1 MDILGKTTFRL
12 ATENDRSLVEQFCK
26 SQNYSNN
33 TSLEAQIASISDDIA
48 YNSHDLEDGLRDFHG
63 FSISIDSSNKI
74 EKNKSLI
81 NQYINDKLTLEINN
95 EKINFFIIDYSL
107 INDVLEVYFTKNFT
121 KKTKDI
127 RITNQL
133 LIEIYSEQSNI
144 MFLNIFEK
152 KHYYNF
158 TASKIEKSFIY

>member
-1 MDILGKTTFRL
+1 MIHFIF
-12 ATENDRSLVEQFCK
+12 SLFFFIHPVYI
-26 SQNYSNN
+26 SSTN
-33 TSLEAQIASISDDIA
+33 IIISDEILEIKIKLFRD
-48 YNSHDLEDGLRDFHG
+48 DLEDGLRDFHG

-95 EKINFFIIDYSL
+95 EKIKFFIIDYSL

>member
-1 MDILGKTTFRL
+1 MIHFIF
-12 ATENDRSLVEQFCK
+12 SLFFFIHPVYI
-26 SQNYSNN
+26 SSTN
-33 TSLEAQIASISDDIA
+33 IIISDEILEIKIKLFRD
-48 YNSHDLEDGLRDFHG
+48 DLEDGLRDFHG

-121 KKTKDI
+121 KKSKDI